1 MPSSLAGV
9 AQLWLTMILAPED
22 TCRRAM
28 PLLIQLHLR
37 PAPHLDKSHLVVGR
51 VLSGMEVV
59 RQIERSAVFLPSLEG
74 QATLVD
80 QPSVETK
87 EPTFGWVRASNM
99 WSGRKD

>member
-37 PAPHLDKSHLVVGR
+37 PAPHLDTAT
-51 VLSGMEVV
+51 V
-59 RQIERSAVFLPSLEG
+59 RR
-74 QATLVD
+74 
-80 QPSVETK
+80 
-87 EPTFGWVRASNM
+87 
-99 WSGRKD
+99 